1 MGIQVTKDRAVI
13 CFVEKLGEIRGIA
26 RGTGGRMRVVDIE
39 DISGRSIET
48 CCDAI
53 NFKDRNE

>member
-1 MGIQVTKDRAVI
+1 MGVEHTKDKAVI

-26 RGTGGRMRVVDIE
+26 RGTGGRRRDVDIE

-48 CCDAI
+48 CHDAV